1 MCKIQVFLRTA
12 DCDLGACAWK
22 AIIKYLQNGNDPIF
36 PSFWSVYRH
45 LYIIYRNRWVIF
57 WKQILPY
64 FENNS
69 SISLSHIFVFKLG
82 NKDQGINGPV
92 KTYITTVFE
101 TLFYGPYFFLLWYS
115 IRGCKIWK
123 CAINWKVLQRNGQF
137 IFLFIFSSMNTQY
150 QDYKKVMP
158 VRCVCV
164 WWKISKSSLTSL
176 SFLFW

>member
-1 MCKIQVFLRTA
+1 MYS
-12 DCDLGACAWK
+12 DCA
-22 AIIKYLQNGNDPIF
+22 
-36 PSFWSVYRH
+36 
-45 LYIIYRNRWVIF
+45 IF

-123 CAINWKVLQRNGQF
+123 YAINWKVLQRNGQF

-164 WWKISKSSLTSL
+164 WWKISKSSLTTALFRFYFSRLFNSL
-176 SFLFW
+176 HLHQMVRAEFAK